1 MLEWL
6 SEFRERN
13 LRFARTANRFV
24 VHVRDVHDAV
34 DFVTA
39 QLEMTLQQIF
49 ENIGAKIS
57 NMRAAVNG
65 RPTSVDVDLV
75 RQPDGLVP
83 WRARSGVAGLE
94 LFELSRVGVKE
105 TNRHLKAVS
114 FRAERGTS
122 HRIAR

>member
-13 LRFARTANRFV
+13 LRFARTVNRFV
-24 VHVRDVHDAV
+24 VHIRDVHDAV
-34 DFVTA
+34 DFVAA
-39 QLEMTLQQIF
+39 QLEVTLQQIF

-75 RQPDGLVP
+75 RGPAGLVS
-83 WRARSGVAGLE
+83 WRARSGVARFE
-94 LFELSRVGVKE
+94 LFALSRIGVKE
-105 TNRHLKAVS
+105 ANRHLK
-114 FRAERGTS
+114 
-122 HRIAR
+122 